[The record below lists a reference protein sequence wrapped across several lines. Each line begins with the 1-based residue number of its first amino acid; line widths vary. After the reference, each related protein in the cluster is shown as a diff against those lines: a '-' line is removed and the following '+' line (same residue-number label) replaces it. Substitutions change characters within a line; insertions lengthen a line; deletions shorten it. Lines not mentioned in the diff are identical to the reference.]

1 MREKHRAA
9 PPFARDRRFLPQMR
23 GGARHAER
31 TVRAAEADFARRA
44 VRAAQARAEFAACH
58 IAAPFRILS
67 LGSIPQSKIQVKFLQ
82 KTS

>member
-1 MREKHRAA
+1 MTMPTDFTMTRADWPA
-9 PPFARDRRFLPQMR
+9 LL